1 MVQPQTLT
9 VIFRDSL
16 VVKFLQTFVLKFKYF
31 YIILKVF
38 VLFL

>member
-9 VIFRDSL
+9 VIFRDS

-31 YIILKVF
+31 YIFLKVF